1 MSIRVSIEHRT
12 EYRFDRPVELGP
24 HEVRLRPAP
33 HADTPVDGYSLAIDP
48 PAHAI
53 NWQQDA
59 FSNHVARVA
68 FAKGTATTELAFEVG
83 LVAELT
89 PSNPFDFQLAPEAE
103 AWPPQYDEA
112 TRRAL
117 APFFGDAPQLE
128 ATPRLHERFI
138 AAAHSQGGE
147 EPVATPAFLVALNAA
162 VCREIGYTTRWEEGV
177 QTPEQTL
184 ELARGSCR
192 DSTWLLVTLLRGL
205 GAAARFTSGYL
216 VQLEPTPG
224 APDSVDLHAWAEVFV
239 PGAGWIGMDP
249 TSGLLTAEGHIPL
262 ASAAH
267 PAQTAPVIGSHSEAV
282 ATLTHTMS
290 VSRLQQPAELE
301 APYSEAQWSQ
311 ILAAGDTVDQALRD
325 GDVRLTMGGEP
336 TYVSRVQMDRPEWQ
350 IEALGGD
357 KHELA
362 VALAAALAAD
372 FAPDP
377 LILHTQGKWYPGE
390 PLPRWQIGVYW
401 RTDGRPLW
409 PATEL
414 LDTPATH
421 GGHTAAQ
428 AASLAAAIATALGLD
443 PATDLIAAREPSDA
457 HEPVAAHPDADG
469 HVLPLYREA
478 GDAHWRS
485 PHWHVPA
492 GHIELFA
499 GDGPIG
505 ARLPLAELITDP
517 DDEDAEPAPP
527 TALCIDQ
534 RDGHLH
540 VYLPPL
546 TEFAHAAE
554 LLDALQAVAAAT
566 AVTVVLEGYGPP
578 HDDRLDHFV
587 ITPDPGVI
595 EVNIHPSGD
604 WRELVQRSETIAREA
619 EALGLAAEK
628 FDIAGRHLG
637 TGGGS
642 HLTLGGTSLADS
654 PLLRRPPL
662 LRSMLT
668 YWQHHP
674 ALSYLF
680 SGQFV
685 GPTSQAPR
693 VDEARH
699 ESLYE
704 LEIAFD
710 EMDRLSEFG
719 PASLD
724 QVDRLMRNLLCD
736 LTGNTHRA
744 EFCIDK
750 LYNPASPSGRLGVLE
765 LRGFEMPP
773 HPQMGLVQA
782 LLVRALVAR
791 LWSRPYR
798 GRLIRWGNRLHDDY
812 MLPWFLE
819 RDLALV
825 LDDLRHHGFP
835 LAGEWFEPFL
845 AFRFPHVG
853 AVTRGGVR
861 LELREAVE
869 PWNVLGEQAASG
881 GTARFVDSSVHR
893 LQLSVEGYVEGRHA
907 VLCNGCTV
915 PLTETDTAGTA
926 VAGIR
931 FRATSPPS
939 ALHPTIGVQAPLTLE
954 LVDLVAGR
962 SLGGC
967 RYHVEDPSGR
977 VDQDLPVNATEA
989 AARRRARFETVGP
1002 TPGEIAVP
1010 GVRRS
1015 AEYPRTL
1022 DLRAAG
1028 YRRDRPR

>member
-1 MSIRVSIEHRT
+1 MSVRVSIEHRT

-33 HADTPVDGYSLAIDP
+33 HATTPIEAYSLTVQPGD
-48 PAHAI
+48 HAL

-59 FSNHVARVA
+59 FSNHVARVS
-68 FAKGTATTELAFEVG
+68 FPRGTTATELAFEVG
-83 LVAELT
+83 VVAELA
-89 PSNPFDFQLAPEAE
+89 PSNPFDFHLAPDAE
-103 AWPPQYDEA
+103 TWPPRYDEA

-117 APFFGDAPQLE
+117 APFFGQEPDA
-128 ATPRLHERFI
+128 AGTPRLYERFT
-138 AAAHSQGGE
+138 
-147 EPVATPAFLVALNAA
+147 VAGRRTEDTPAFLVALNAA
-162 VCREIGYTTRWEEGV
+162 LCDEIAYTTREEEGV

-184 ELARGSCR
+184 ALARGSCR
-192 DSTWLLVTLLRGL
+192 DSAWLLVTLLRGL

-216 VQLEPTPG
+216 VQLEPGG
-224 APDSVDLHAWAEVFV
+224 AGPDSDSVDLHAWAEVFV
-239 PGAGWIGMDP
+239 PGAGWIGLDP

-262 ASAAH
+262 ASAAD
-267 PAQTAPVIGSHSEAV
+267 PAEAAPVIGSHSEGLG
-282 ATLTHTMS
+282 TLTHTMA
-290 VSRLQQPAELE
+290 VARVGQDPDPERPYAEE
-301 APYSEAQWSQ
+301 TWQQ
-311 ILAAGDTVDQALRD
+311 ILAVGDVVDAALER

-336 TYVSRVQMDRPEWQ
+336 TYVARAQLERPEWQ
-350 IEALGGD
+350 VEALGGD

-362 VALAAALAAD
+362 VALAGTLAAD

-377 LILHTQGKWYPGE
+377 LIMHTQGKWYPGE
-390 PLPRWQIGVYW
+390 PLPRWQIGIYW
-401 RTDGRPLW
+401 RTDARPLW

-414 LDTPATH
+414 LDTPASPGTF
-421 GGHTAAQ
+421 TAAD
-428 AASLAAAIATALGLD
+428 AHRLAAAITAALGLEPD
-443 PATDLIAAREPSDA
+443 SDLIPAHDPVIDA
-457 HEPVAAHPDADG
+457 VG
-469 HVLPLYREA
+469 HVLPLHRDA

-485 PHWHVPA
+485 SRWYVEDD
-492 GHIELFA
+492 HIEVLP

-505 ARLPLAELITDP
+505 ARLPLSQLTLDP
-517 DDEDAEPAPP
+517 DDPEIPPLPP
-527 TALCIDQ
+527 TALCVDE

-546 TEFAHAAE
+546 SEFAHAAE
-554 LLDALQAVAAAT
+554 LLDLLQTVALAT
-566 AVTVVLEGYGPP
+566 ATTLVLEGYGPP

-595 EVNIHPSGD
+595 EINIHPSAG
-604 WRELVQRSETIAREA
+604 WPELVYRAETIAREA
-619 EALGLAAEK
+619 DALGLAAEK
-628 FDIAGRHLG
+628 FDMSGRHLG

-642 HLTLGGTSLADS
+642 HLTLGGTSLSDS
-654 PLLRRPPL
+654 PLLRRPQL

-674 ALSYLF
+674 SLSYLF

-710 EMDRLSEFG
+710 EMDRLSTFG
-719 PASLD
+719 PAPLD
-724 QVDRLMRNLLCD
+724 QVDSLLRNLLCD

-750 LYNPASPSGRLGVLE
+750 LHNPASPSGRLGVLE

-773 HPQMGLVQA
+773 HPRMSLMQA

-791 LWSRPYR
+791 LWSEPYG

-825 LDDLRHHGFP
+825 LDDLRRHGF
-835 LAGEWFEPFL
+835 AFADEWFEPFT
-845 AFRFPHVG
+845 AFRFPRVG
-853 AVTRGGVR
+853 TITRAGVR
-861 LELREAVE
+861 LELREAIE

-881 GTARFVDSSVHR
+881 GTARFVDSSVQR
-893 LQLSVEGYVEGRHA
+893 LQLRVDGYVEGRHA

-915 PLTETDTAGTA
+915 PLSDTDTAGTA
-926 VAGIR
+926 IAGVR
-931 FRATSPPS
+931 FRASAPPS
-939 ALHPTIGVQAPLTLE
+939 ALHPTIGVQAPLTFE
-954 LVDLVAGR
+954 LVDLIAGR

-967 RYHVEDPSGR
+967 RYHVADPGGR
-977 VDQDLPVNATEA
+977 EYERLPVNAAEA
-989 AARRRARFETVGP
+989 SARRRARFETLGH
-1002 TPGEIAVP
+1002 TSGEIQVVP
-1010 GVRRS
+1010 AHRS
-1015 AEYPRTL
+1015 ADYPRTL

-1028 YRRDRPR
+1028 YRRERVPVSGQ